1 MKEEIRTQRDSHK
14 QSQRKLSE
22 ALIRDLRRIATRAS
36 SGRDDATPISGL
48 ERQISLSLDE
58 LDHSLEVHR
67 SISRD
72 IVRSEAEIGTE
83 LMQMEARTP
92 RYSPYRFPEREKFQR
107 QLHNLGQEK
116 RRLSMTWH
124 QKLREHYD
132 GLWSLW
138 EKHAMLDF

>member
-1 MKEEIRTQRDSHK
+1 MKEEIGTQRDSHK
-14 QSQRKLSE
+14 RRQRKLPD
-22 ALIRDLRRIATRAS
+22 ALIRDLRQIAARAS
-36 SGRDDATPISGL
+36 SGREDASPITGL

-58 LDHSLEVHR
+58 IDHSLEVHKN
-67 SISRD
+67 ISRE
-72 IVRSEAEIGTE
+72 ITRSEAEINSE

-116 RRLSMTWH
+116 RRLSMTKH
-124 QKLREHYD
+124 QQLRELYQR
-132 GLWSLW
+132 LWSLW